1 MVSSHIV
8 LIGLRHDRSILKESF
23 KDQFIAT
30 KIDRPLAEFY
40 CRGQKGKRAEGY
52 VLAGAYT
59 TRKPTSLRQPLALS
73 VLR

>member
-8 LIGLRHDRSILKESF
+8 LIGLRHDRSALKKSF

-40 CRGQKGKRAEGY
+40 YRGQKGKRAEGY

-59 TRKPTSLRQPLALS
+59 TRKPTLPLK
-73 VLR
+73 